1 MRAGARPR
9 PQRRVR
15 PIWFIVVEVSIV
27 GGTGNE
33 GFGLAL
39 RLAAAGHHVTIGSR
53 DPAKAAASVDE
64 VKRILGSDAPV
75 DGAENADAVQG
86 RPVVIV
92 TVPFAGQAAIYGTIA
107 EHLAAG
113 TVVVDATSPLGSAV
127 GGRAW
132 HVLRPWQGSAAE
144 LAASLVPD
152 GVRVVGAFHT
162 VAASALRA
170 LDEDVDEDVLI
181 CGDDPEARAL
191 VGALVDDIPGM
202 RWVDCGP
209 LETARITE
217 QLTALLITINRRYKL
232 KGAGFRIVGRDA
244 WGLPGGLPRGLSG

>member
-1 MRAGARPR
+1 VDVA
-9 PQRRVR
+9 
-15 PIWFIVVEVSIV
+15 IV

-39 RLAAAGHHVTIGSR
+39 RLATAGHHVTIGSR
-53 DPAKAAASVDE
+53 DAAKAAASVE
-64 VKRILGSDAPV
+64 EAKRLIGDDAPV
-75 DGAENADAVQG
+75 DGAENAAAVIG
-86 RPVVIV
+86 RPIVIV
-92 TVPFAGQAAIYGTIA
+92 TVPFAGQAAIYAGIA
-107 EHLAAG
+107 EHLQPG
-113 TVVVDATSPLGSAV
+113 TVVVDATSPLQSAA
-127 GGRAW
+127 GGKAW

-170 LDEDVDEDVLI
+170 LDEDVDEDVLV
-181 CGDDPEARAL
+181 CGDDPDARAL
-191 VGALVDDIPGM
+191 VGRLVDDIPGM

-209 LETARITE
+209 LENARITE

-232 KGAGFRIVGRDA
+232 RGAGFRIVGRER
-244 WGLPGGLPRGLSG
+244 WGLPG